1 MSRPLARVCHG
12 RGERRGLPWPPP
24 MASTRILV
32 LNAGSSSLKFGLFD
46 GDARLDRGTVDRMDP
61 GNTAAALDTVIE
73 RLEPHGGLP
82 SVTAV
87 GHRIVHG
94 GGVFTE
100 PTRLDDRALAQLHR
114 LEPLDPDH
122 LPAELAI
129 VKAVRD
135 RAPGLPQVG
144 CFDTAFHASMP
155 RVARLIAIPRRFEA
169 RGVRRYG
176 FHGLSYQ
183 YQLEALARVA
193 GDAAARGRVIMAHLG
208 SGSSLAAAR
217 DGKCVDTTM
226 GFTPNSGIPM
236 GTRSGDVDAGLVAH
250 LLRTERLTAGQLDA
264 MLSKES
270 GLLGLSGV
278 SGDMRDLLARAGGDS
293 ACADAVALF
302 CASVRKAIGALAATL
317 DGLDTLVFAAGIG
330 ENCPAVRTQ
339 VCAGLSHLGVVLDEA
354 RNAANE
360 DVISAGRSACAVRI
374 VHTDEE
380 AIIAR
385 ETLRLH
391 PGEDKP

>member
-1 MSRPLARVCHG
+1 
-12 RGERRGLPWPPP
+12 
-24 MASTRILV
+24 MAAARILV
-32 LNAGSSSLKFGLFD
+32 LNAGSSSLKFALFD
-46 GDARLDRGTVDRMDP
+46 GEARIDRGTIERIGP
-61 GNTAAALDTVIE
+61 GDAAAALGAVLE
-73 RLEPHGGLP
+73 RLAPHGGTKALA
-82 SVTAV
+82 AV

-94 GGVFTE
+94 GSAFTA
-100 PTRLDDRALAQLHR
+100 PTRLDDRALEQLHG

-129 VKAVRD
+129 VQALRV
-135 RAPGLPQVG
+135 RAPELPQVA

-155 RVARLIAIPRRFEA
+155 RVARLLAIPRRFEA

-183 YQLEALARVA
+183 YQLEQLARV
-193 GDAAARGRVIMAHLG
+193 GGEAAARGRVVLSHLG
-208 SGSSLAAAR
+208 AGSSLAAVR
-217 DGKCVDTTM
+217 GGKCVDTTM

-236 GTRSGDVDAGLVAH
+236 STRSGDVDAGLAAH
-250 LLRTERLTAGQLDA
+250 LLRAEGLTAERLDT

-270 GLLGLSGV
+270 GLLGLSGM
-278 SGDMRDLLARAGGDS
+278 SGDMRDLLARAAS
-293 ACADAVALF
+293 EPACADAVALY
-302 CASVRKAIGALAATL
+302 CASVRKAIGALAATI

-330 ENCPAVRTQ
+330 ENSPVVRAR
-339 VCAGLSHLGVVLDEA
+339 VCAGLAHLGVVVDDA
-354 RNAANE
+354 RNAASV
-360 DVISAGRSACAVRI
+360 DVISADGSPCTVRI

-391 PGEDKP
+391 QGENSP

>member
-1 MSRPLARVCHG
+1 MPSA
-12 RGERRGLPWPPP
+12 
-24 MASTRILV
+24 RILV

-46 GDARLDRGTVDRMDP
+46 GDARIDRGTVDRIGAGD
-61 GNTAAALDTVIE
+61 TADAAAALGTVLD
-73 RLEPHGGLP
+73 RLAPHGGTRALA
-82 SVTAV
+82 AV

-94 GGVFTE
+94 GSVFTA
-100 PTRLDDRALAQLHR
+100 PTRIDERALDHLRR

-129 VKAVRD
+129 VRAVRD
-135 RAPGLPQVG
+135 RAPELPQVA

-155 RVARLIAIPRRFEA
+155 RVARLLAIPRRFEA

-183 YQLEALARVA
+183 YQLEELARVG
-193 GDAAARGRVIMAHLG
+193 GDAAARGRVVMAHLG

-236 GTRSGDVDAGLVAH
+236 STRSGDIDAGLAAH
-250 LLRTERLTAGQLDA
+250 LMREGGLTADQLDK

-278 SGDMRDLLARAGGDS
+278 SGDMRDLLGRAASDP
-293 ACADAVALF
+293 ACADAVALY
-302 CASVRKAIGALAATL
+302 CASVRKAIGALAATI

-330 ENCPAVRTQ
+330 ENSPVVRAR
-339 VCAGLSHLGVVLDEA
+339 VCAGLAHLGVVLDEA
-354 RNAANE
+354 RNAASAE
-360 DVISAGRSACAVRI
+360 VISADRSACAVRI

-391 PGEDKP
+391 HGENSP

>member
-1 MSRPLARVCHG
+1 MPAPRV
-12 RGERRGLPWPPP
+12 
-24 MASTRILV
+24 LV

-46 GDARLDRGTVDRMDP
+46 GDARIARGTIDRIGP
-61 GNTAAALDTVIE
+61 GDAAAALGTVLE
-73 RLEPHGGLP
+73 RLEPHGGVKALA
-82 SVTAV
+82 AV

-94 GGVFTE
+94 GNVFTA
-100 PTRLDDRALAQLHR
+100 PTRLDERALEQLHR

-122 LPAELAI
+122 LPAELSI
-129 VKAVRD
+129 VRAVRD

-155 RVARLIAIPRRFEA
+155 RVARLLAIPRRFEA

-183 YQLEALARVA
+183 YQLEELARLGGEA
-193 GDAAARGRVIMAHLG
+193 TARGRVVLAHLG
-208 SGSSLAAAR
+208 SGSSLAAVR
-217 DGKCVDTTM
+217 DGQCVDTTM
-226 GFTPNSGIPM
+226 GFTPNSGVPM
-236 GTRSGDVDAGLVAH
+236 GTRSGDVDAGLAAY
-250 LLRTERLTAGQLDA
+250 LLRAECLGAAQLDA

-278 SGDMRDLLARAGGDS
+278 SGDMRDLLAREASDL
-293 ACADAVALF
+293 ACADAVALY

-330 ENCPAVRTQ
+330 EGSPVIRAR
-339 VCAGLSHLGVVLDEA
+339 VCAGLSHLGAVLDEA
-354 RNAANE
+354 RNTASE
-360 DVISAGRSACAVRI
+360 PVISRDGSACMVRI

-380 AIIAR
+380 LVLAR
-385 ETLRLH
+385 ETLRLLEGNH
-391 PGEDKP
+391 P